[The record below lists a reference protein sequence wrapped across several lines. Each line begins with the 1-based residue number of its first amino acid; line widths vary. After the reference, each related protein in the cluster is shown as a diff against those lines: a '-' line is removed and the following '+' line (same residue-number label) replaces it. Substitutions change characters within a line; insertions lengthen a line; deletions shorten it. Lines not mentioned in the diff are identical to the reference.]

1 MKFNSFQIV
10 QIPPDVI
17 KINKREVIRLLG
29 YENKKLESHFDKLVR
44 ENIKTAA
51 SLVKPRA
58 GFIVK
63 KICGTNRET
72 GTIHLE
78 NESLEVGRIIF
89 SQIKNAEY
97 IALFLCTI
105 GSKVELYSKE
115 LFHKGDNL
123 EGYIV
128 NLSGSEAAES
138 AAEFVHREIAK
149 LATDDRLKITN
160 RFSPGYCK
168 WNVKEQF
175 KLFCFFPDNCC
186 GISLTSSALMNP
198 IKSVSGLIGIGKDVK
213 FRGYSCSLC
222 DDEHCIYRRKT
233 QK

>member
-10 QIPPDVI
+10 QIPPDDI
-17 KINKREVIRLLG
+17 KINTREVIRLLG

-44 ENIKTAA
+44 ENIKKAA
-51 SLVKPRA
+51 SLVEPRA
-58 GFIVK
+58 GFIIMKVSG
-63 KICGTNRET
+63 INRET
-72 GTIHLE
+72 GVIYLE
-78 NESLEVGRIIF
+78 DETLEVGKIIF

-115 LFHKGDNL
+115 LFSKGDNL

-138 AAEFVHREIAK
+138 AAEFIHRKIAK
-149 LATDDRLKITN
+149 LAADNQLKMTN

-175 KLFCFFPDNCC
+175 KLFSFFPDNCC
-186 GISLTSSALMNP
+186 GITLTSSALMSP

-213 FRGYSCSLC
+213 FRGYNCSLC